1 VCDTI
6 ELNGSKVSVLE
17 DVNYHSSPFH
27 RNDLFG
33 ILDAIREDRVVI
45 DWPTDVSR
53 HVPTIKKNLDGTELT
68 LLDTI
73 HIQKSVMTQKRSKES
88 IEHLQSIMHSH
99 EETGISRQQVIVMDN
114 FTTPEFCL
122 AILDTVKFGVG
133 FNLASLDTKNIGDD
147 GFPESTAD
155 YRNILNMNDG
165 ETLEYTKLMRNS
177 SRVFLYPTI
186 KYGNGSQFAPS
197 LERLI
202 EKVALLVG
210 IPVANVETPLLLEKF
225 TAGQFRKESSHF
237 LNSVMKEWKVDKSPG
252 SSNYTT
258 YQDENIKQEE
268 SFSIMKNARIF
279 GFTLFLNDVQEGGS
293 IYFPDF
299 SNLRVEPRIGKA
311 VLFPTVVSLNGSWHS
326 QADPRESFLL
336 EDRSTF
342 AEHEKVIQGTKYSI
356 TIYFT
361 RFEDVKQ
368 QRGLQ
373 S

>member
-1 VCDTI
+1 
-6 ELNGSKVSVLE
+6 
-17 DVNYHSSPFH
+17 
-27 RNDLFG
+27 
-33 ILDAIREDRVVI
+33 
-45 DWPTDVSR
+45 
-53 HVPTIKKNLDGTELT
+53 
-68 LLDTI
+68 
-73 HIQKSVMTQKRSKES
+73 
-88 IEHLQSIMHSH
+88 
-99 EETGISRQQVIVMDN
+99 
-114 FTTPEFCL
+114 
-122 AILDTVKFGVG
+122 
-133 FNLASLDTKNIGDD
+133 
-147 GFPESTAD
+147 
-155 YRNILNMNDG
+155 
-165 ETLEYTKLMRNS
+165 
-177 SRVFLYPTI
+177 
-186 KYGNGSQFAPS
+186 
-197 LERLI
+197 
-202 EKVALLVG
+202 
-210 IPVANVETPLLLEKF
+210 
-225 TAGQFRKESSHF
+225 
-237 LNSVMKEWKVDKSPG
+237 MKEWKVDKSPG

-299 SNLRVEPRIGKA
+299 SKLHVEPRIGKA
-311 VLFPTVVSLNGSWHS
+311 LLFPTVVSLNGSWHS

>member
-1 VCDTI
+1 
-6 ELNGSKVSVLE
+6 
-17 DVNYHSSPFH
+17 
-27 RNDLFG
+27 
-33 ILDAIREDRVVI
+33 
-45 DWPTDVSR
+45 
-53 HVPTIKKNLDGTELT
+53 
-68 LLDTI
+68 
-73 HIQKSVMTQKRSKES
+73 
-88 IEHLQSIMHSH
+88 
-99 EETGISRQQVIVMDN
+99 
-114 FTTPEFCL
+114 
-122 AILDTVKFGVG
+122 
-133 FNLASLDTKNIGDD
+133 
-147 GFPESTAD
+147 
-155 YRNILNMNDG
+155 MNDG

-186 KYGNGSQFAPS
+186 KHGNASQFAPS

-210 IPVANVETPLLLEKF
+210 IPVGNVETPLLLEKF
-225 TAGQFRKESSHF
+225 TAGQFRKDSSHF

-279 GFTLFLNDVQEGGS
+279 GFTLFLNDVEEGGS

-326 QADPRESFLL
+326 QADPHKSFLL

-361 RFEDVKQ
+361 RFEDVT
-368 QRGLQ
+368 LQ
-373 S
+373 KGYLVHS